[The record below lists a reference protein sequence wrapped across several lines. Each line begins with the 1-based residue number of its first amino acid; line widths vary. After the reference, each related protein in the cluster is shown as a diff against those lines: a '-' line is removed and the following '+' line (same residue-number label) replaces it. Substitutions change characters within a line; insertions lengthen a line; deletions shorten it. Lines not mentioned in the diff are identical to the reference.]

1 MNKSVL
7 RAMPCQV
14 DNFGFCAKCTGE
26 SKQIPHLNTRF
37 QNPSSDSTSSASDE
51 TITEFTLCTYNV
63 GFDVDVTKLLQFLKE
78 EKPDIVCLQ
87 EMMSR
92 DVGQLIS
99 RLRRSEWSRF
109 TDCGRS
115 PDSRS
120 IILSIFP
127 LEEVSRGLLPKARN
141 NNQFVTVKVAGLYLT
156 CLHLSAKDEEARM
169 NQLQGLAS
177 KVVWDGGRRH
187 IWAGDFNSLTEGDKD
202 KDGWEEVA
210 EEREASNREGEG
222 TRGFKRLEKP
232 KFEVTKYMADFFSD
246 CWATA
251 EEKGHKD
258 LKETCK

>member
-1 MNKSVL
+1 MNKSVP

-37 QNPSSDSTSSASDE
+37 QNPSSESASDE

-63 GFDVDVTKLLQFLKE
+63 GYDVDVTKLLQFLTE
-78 EKPDIVCLQ
+78 ETPDIVCLQ

-141 NNQFVTVKVAGLYLT
+141 NNNQFVTVKVAGLYLT
-156 CLHLSAKDEEARM
+156 CLHLDQKQERTRLGEV
-169 NQLQGLAS
+169 QGMM
-177 KVVWDGGRRH
+177 KVMGEQNMKPM
-187 IWAGDFNSLTEGDKD
+187 ILAGDFNSLKREDYSQD
-202 KDGWEEVA
+202 QWEKISQVA
-210 EEREASNREGEG
+210 S
-222 TRGFKRLEKP
+222 
-232 KFEVTKYMADFFSD
+232 
-246 CWATA
+246 
-251 EEKGHKD
+251 
-258 LKETCK
+258 